1 MLLTEGFS
9 SHYKSNQYDKQGFV
23 MIKTSR
29 FFNGTKTSLTT
40 VEEILKQL
48 AKVVDGLTGIFEGEQ
63 DLARKLKTVLDL
75 VVVVTF
81 FDIRKW

>member
-1 MLLTEGFS
+1 MG
-9 SHYKSNQYDKQGFV
+9 
-23 MIKTSR
+23 R
-29 FFNGTKTSLTT
+29 KTSLTT

-81 FDIRKW
+81 FDIQVVKMSGTKLANNQRLELIPKCCGQISFY